1 MFQVKYQKIRDTA
14 RTASEQWDKSAVPRF
29 QEEIRNATGSKKVAL
44 RSELVDTV
52 AQSVLLQAEDY
63 TREVT
68 SMLTQEKTEVQ
79 QLVTQGQEAA
89 YNIGRHLTSLE
100 IEELLADFQMSDFW
114 DDRAEAESVGAAQ
127 DYQTH
132 MQRFSDALLKVA
144 ANIEQADSEGAAGFT
159 SMLGDVQKGWGK

>member
-1 MFQVKYQKIRDTA
+1 M
-14 RTASEQWDKSAVPRF
+14 
-29 QEEIRNATGSKKVAL
+29 AL

-100 IEELLADFQMSDFW
+100 IEELLADFPMSDFW
-114 DDRAEAESVGAAQ
+114 DDRAEAESMKAAQ

-132 MQRFSDALLKVA
+132 MQWFSDALLKVA